1 MKKILLAGLLVSLVM
16 FAIHSV
22 ADEGKDTS
30 IKGWVTDTMCGAKG
44 MSNEHAACVKK
55 CAGGGAKVA
64 LVTEKGDKV
73 YTVDNA
79 DALAGHEG
87 HHIEVKGQI
96 TGDSVRVVK
105 DSVKMLDQ
113 KAAVKS
119 DDMHK

>member
-1 MKKILLAGLLVSLVM
+1 MKKILLAGLLVSLAT
-16 FAIHSV
+16 FAISSV

-55 CAGGGAKVA
+55 CTGGGAKIA

-87 HHIEVKGQI
+87 HHIEVKGQVS
-96 TGDSVRVVK
+96 GDSIRVVK